1 MKIKTL
7 TLLAMT
13 ALLAASC
20 IKDEPKC
27 STCDENPDGRGI
39 LLSFNDGTDTRSTL
53 QSSEVD
59 YKDVK
64 DVYLY
69 VFEGTG
75 SEAECILSEDVDW
88 KGDISQ
94 QHWISTD
101 LNAGIYTFLAVGVD
115 DKAGEVYGLTDKYN
129 GTLGECLAKLAQ
141 GKGKSDMA
149 RAQIFAG
156 QTTQTVAVEDDV
168 VEVGVTLTR
177 KVAGVLAYLRNIPV
191 SPEKGG
197 ASSVKVKS
205 LRLSLCSNQN
215 TQMPMWTEEGKENYG
230 SEPLNNSNVLFDID
244 LAAAGY
250 TEGELYFEKPGIDEN
265 GLQTLDNT
273 LLLGAYLLPLKNETQ
288 ESTLKLELIGNY
300 TDMEGEH
307 KDVPVKTYTITHTDE
322 TEEGEQTTSGIFN
335 IEENKLYCIGKKL
348 SDGSTDG
355 DKPADLSGNIIVVNV
370 RKWCDVQMDNTF
382 PTVQGP
388 ARFET
393 EYNPENYIFDAPG
406 TSFQIRILPPS
417 PLGRWDLT
425 VTYESGD
432 GFSETAEHKD
442 WIHFRIKDADG
453 NYLNKEYEETVFDTG
468 GYGQV
473 VEVTLNDFAEP
484 REYTGEE
491 DSYDYI
497 KDPNTVTKIKEDFR
511 TAYLTLKTTG
521 TTEPVTYKVRQYNTI
536 TVNRDRGVARLDY
549 GCSFNLETGE
559 AIRPS
564 EEGKDLIQWGEQ
576 YWWDFP
582 VSITGTAGDM
592 DYYDGEDSAVKAL
605 EYDAGLFAGSA
616 MDLLYVPVIDIPNTS
631 NLHWYL
637 PAYFEMWNMAVHMNP
652 YRNLAEECADMFNM
666 QKGDKYWCA
675 NALTAGDTTYDGDI
689 HDAYIVEISSTSSK
703 DVAQKNAYLRARPI
717 RKFET
722 E

>member
-20 IKDEPKC
+20 IKDEPRC

-69 VFEGTG
+69 VFNGTTG
-75 SEAECILSEDVDW
+75 EAKCILSEDVDW

-101 LNAGIYTFLAVGVD
+101 LPTGNYTFLAVGVD
-115 DKAGEVYGLTDKYN
+115 DKAGEVYGLTDSYT
-129 GTLGECLAKLAQ
+129 GSLGDCLAKLAS
-141 GKGKSDMA
+141 GKGKDDMA
-149 RAQIFAG
+149 TAQIFAG
-156 QTTQTVAVEDDV
+156 QTTQTVAEEEDV

-177 KVAGVLAYLRNIPV
+177 KVAGVLAYLRNIPCKV
-191 SPEKGG
+191 DFTEAAGG
-197 ASSVKVKS
+197 EANVTGI
-205 LRLSLCSNQN
+205 RLVLVQPQN
-215 TQMPMWTEEGKENYG
+215 TQMPMWPIATDEAPIYGSSRMEDTEENKILFSYNLADIGFKPDEDGRYFVKETQ
-230 SEPLNNSNVLFDID
+230 E
-244 LAAAGY
+244 
-250 TEGELYFEKPGIDEN
+250 EN
-265 GLQTLDNT
+265 ILPNT
-273 LLLGAYLLPLKNETQ
+273 LLYGAYLLPIENTTQ
-288 ESTLKLELIGNY
+288 NNTLKLELIGDY
-300 TDMEGEH
+300 IDGTSSQTG
-307 KDVPVKTYTITHTDE
+307 KVVKTYTIQNPEGQTDF
-322 TEEGEQTTSGIFN
+322 SL
-335 IEENKLYCIGKKL
+335 EENKLYSIGKKL
-348 SDGSTDG
+348 SDDSTDG

-370 RKWCDVQMDNTF
+370 RKWCEVKVDHTF
-382 PTVQGP
+382 PSVQGP

-425 VTYESGD
+425 VTYEKGD

-453 NYLNKEYEETVFDTG
+453 NYLNEEYEETVFDTG

-497 KDPNTVTKIKEDFR
+497 KDPNTVAKIKKDFR
-511 TAYLTLKTTG
+511 TAYLTLRTTG

-536 TVNRDRGVARLDY
+536 TVNGDRGVARLDY
-549 GCSFNLETGE
+549 GCSFNPETGE

-637 PAYFEMWNMAVHMNP
+637 PAYFEMWDMAVHMNP
-652 YRNLAEECADMFNM
+652 YRDLAEECADMFNM